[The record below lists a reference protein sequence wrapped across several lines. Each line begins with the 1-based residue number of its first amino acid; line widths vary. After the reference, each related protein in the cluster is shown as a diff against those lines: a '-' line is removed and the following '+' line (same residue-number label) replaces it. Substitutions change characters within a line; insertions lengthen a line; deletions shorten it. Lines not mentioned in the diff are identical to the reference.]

1 MSAPPGSVEA
11 ALASLTRAQAE
22 ALAPEAEPNA
32 LRAVATQLA
41 DALHRPDSSPLTEHR
56 DFLTIALRTAYELN
70 NRREFDAVLA
80 LEPLLEAS
88 DREIG
93 RASCRERV

>member
-1 MSAPPGSVEA
+1 MTMGSEPLGEPDPTAAGGSDHAVAPRVSAPPGSVEA

-70 NRREFDAVLA
+70 NRR
-80 LEPLLEAS
+80 
-88 DREIG
+88 
-93 RASCRERV
+93 